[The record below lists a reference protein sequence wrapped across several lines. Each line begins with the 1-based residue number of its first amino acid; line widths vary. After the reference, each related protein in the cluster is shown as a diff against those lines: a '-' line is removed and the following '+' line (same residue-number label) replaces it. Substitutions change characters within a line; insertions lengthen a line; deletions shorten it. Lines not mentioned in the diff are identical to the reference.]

1 MFLSSQ
7 RRGALQPRS
16 ARRAIRPALWIAG
29 IFLGSAAGAAVAQ
42 SSCSSD
48 GTLVPPVLYERFL
61 NADCEACWGSAPR
74 HPPSPSAL
82 VLDWI
87 APGGRGDEAP
97 LSAAAIPEA
106 LERLQQLGRPALQGS
121 DTHVA
126 ELAPNAAG
134 SRARGLR
141 VAHGLPLNDYI
152 GVSMSLRKTPSLP
165 AGPYRYTLV
174 LAETLPA
181 GTEQSPVERSVVRGM
196 LQGTWEVPANR
207 SASAQPLQELRS
219 MRLPEGAQAERL
231 FVAAW
236 VEDAAGRIAL
246 AARSQCGSSP

>member
-1 MFLSSQ
+1 MFFARP
-7 RRGALQPRS
+7 RRSALQPRS
-16 ARRAIRPALWIAG
+16 ARHAVPAACWIAG
-29 IFLGSAAGAAVAQ
+29 ILLGSAAGAALAQ

-48 GTLVPPVLYERFL
+48 GTPVPPVLYERFL
-61 NADCEACWGSAPR
+61 NADCEACWAGAPR
-74 HPPSPSAL
+74 HAPSPSAL

-87 APGGRGDEAP
+87 TPGSRGDEAP

-106 LERLQQLGRPALQGS
+106 LERLRQLGRPAPQGS

-152 GVSMSLRKTPSLP
+152 GVSLSLRKNPSLP

-174 LAETLPA
+174 LAETLPS
-181 GTEQSPVERSVVRGM
+181 GTERSPVERSVVRGM
-196 LQGTWEVPANR
+196 LQGTWEAPANR

-236 VEDAAGRIAL
+236 VEDASGRIAL
-246 AARSQCGSSP
+246 AARSQCGSLP